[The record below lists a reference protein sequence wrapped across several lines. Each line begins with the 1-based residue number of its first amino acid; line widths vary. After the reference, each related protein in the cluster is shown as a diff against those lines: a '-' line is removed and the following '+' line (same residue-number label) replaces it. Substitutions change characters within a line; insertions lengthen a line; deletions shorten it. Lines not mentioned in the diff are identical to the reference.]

1 MWVLVGLFKENRR
14 EKRWILV
21 KNQMLTGVVFNILVQ
36 TVEISSFWAVFTSNY
51 SVKQLFKLD
60 LVIDLSYFYKLIIN
74 WVKSKKT
81 RAFS

>member
-1 MWVLVGLFKENRR
+1 
-14 EKRWILV
+14 
-21 KNQMLTGVVFNILVQ
+21 MLTGVVFNILVQ
-36 TVEISSFWAVFTSNY
+36 TVEISSFWAVFASNY